1 MLITLV
7 HAVETAK
14 FTAGW
19 SSYLTSVRNL
29 AMSTAS
35 DPQLGN
41 PRFVSSQRLGEE
53 RNQFAW
59 GSTTHF
65 LSVLVAPGMK
75 PERLVVDPDTN
86 YFWLSCP
93 TATASMVATRRVPLE
108 SRQLVRT
115 HACLHR

>member
-1 MLITLV
+1 
-7 HAVETAK
+7 
-14 FTAGW
+14 
-19 SSYLTSVRNL
+19 
-29 AMSTAS
+29 MSAAS

-41 PRFVSSQRLGEE
+41 PRFVSAHRLGEE
-53 RNQFAW
+53 RNQFSW

-93 TATASMVATRRVPLE
+93 TATANMVASRRLPLE
-108 SRQLVRT
+108 SRQLIRA